1 METRAI
7 LRYVRITPRKARLVI
22 DLIRGR
28 RVEEAMAILA
38 HMPRSAARVVKK
50 LLRSAVANAEQKN
63 MNMDELKVAGAYVDQ
78 GPTLKRFRARAMGRG
93 NTIKKRS
100 SHITL
105 ILSEEEKK

>member
-1 METRAI
+1 METRAV

-28 RVEEAMAILA
+28 RVEEAMAILT

-63 MNMDELKVAGAYVDQ
+63 MSMDELRVAGAHVDQ

-93 NTIKKRS
+93 NMIKKRT

>member
-1 METRAI
+1 METRAV
-7 LRYVRITPRKARLVI
+7 LKYVRVTPRKARLVI

-28 RVEEAMAILA
+28 RAEEAMAILA

-63 MNMDELKVAGAYVDQ
+63 MSMDELKVSGAYVDQ

-93 NTIKKRS
+93 NMIKKRT